1 MSPCHRVPPPN
12 KWFISSQNICLR
24 CRTNVK
30 LCIQTLKHLTIL
42 LVVTDDPS
50 SKNKWPMPTKNESL
64 ASKPLP
70 FQRYMKPKMKGL
82 SLSKVCMWRHQIIP
96 EWHDVMLY
104 RCWYWWQMDA
114 DFTLVFVSACIKI
127 NIASIHKHCLH
138 HPCLSCYVIMIFV
151 FISEKCQ
158 NVRHMQTVDWL
169 RQEKT
174 IHSQEDFS
182 KV

>member
-1 MSPCHRVPPPN
+1 MSHLQTNDLFPVKTFVSDVAPMSNFAFKHWNTWQSYLLSRMILPQRRSGQCLQRMNLWLRNPCH
-12 KWFISSQNICLR
+12 FY
-24 CRTNVK
+24 
-30 LCIQTLKHLTIL
+30 
-42 LVVTDDPS
+42 VTW
-50 SKNKWPMPTKNESL
+50 NL
-64 ASKPLP
+64 
-70 FQRYMKPKMKGL
+70 KGL